1 VVAVAAPSLP
11 ANADVYTPQGAAR
24 ELFACREPEVLIE
37 GPAGT
42 GKTLACLAKLHACLS
57 KYPRMRALIARKTR
71 ESLTESALVEY
82 EARVLVGRNAHIAAG
97 PDRARRQ
104 RYTYPNGSV
113 LVVGGLNKASRFMS
127 AQYDLIYVPEA
138 TELDEDDWERL
149 TTRNRNGVLPYQ
161 QLIGDCNP
169 DRPTHWLNQRAVRG
183 GVARLLSRHED
194 NPAVTPEYLA
204 TLDKLT
210 GVRHQRLRRGVWA
223 GAEGAVYDQYDPA
236 IHLIDR
242 FEIPERWR
250 HYRVIDFG
258 YTNPFVCQWWAEDED
273 GRLYRYREIYRTQRL
288 VEDHAADIARLSG
301 GERYEAT
308 IADHDAE
315 DRATLRAR
323 GIATVPAYK
332 AVSVGIQGVQARLA
346 KAGDGRPRLFLL
358 RDSLVG
364 TDPRLVEA
372 KKPLSTEQEFDG
384 YIWATSPDGRPVKEE
399 PVKVDDHGMD
409 ATRYLVAYVDKLGDV
424 APPASIWDYRR
435 AVAR

>member
-1 VVAVAAPSLP
+1 
-11 ANADVYTPQGAAR
+11 
-24 ELFACREPEVLIE
+24 
-37 GPAGT
+37 
-42 GKTLACLAKLHACLS
+42 
-57 KYPRMRALIARKTR
+57 
-71 ESLTESALVEY
+71 
-82 EARVLVGRNAHIAAG
+82 
-97 PDRARRQ
+97 
-104 RYTYPNGSV
+104 
-113 LVVGGLNKASRFMS
+113 VGGLNKASRFMS

-138 TELDEDDWERL
+138 TELAEDDWERL

-194 NPAVTPEYLA
+194 NPAVTPAYLA

-236 IHLIDR
+236 VHLIDR

-258 YTNPFVCQWWAEDED
+258 YTNPFVCQWWAEDFD
-273 GRLYRYREIYRTQRL
+273 GRLYRYRELYRTQRL

-301 GERYEAT
+301 NQRYEAT

-315 DRATLRAR
+315 DRATLHAR
-323 GIATVPAYK
+323 GIPTIPAYK
-332 AVSVGIQGVQARLA
+332 GVSVGIQGVQARLVR
-346 KAGDGRPRLFLL
+346 AGDGRPRLFLL
-358 RDSLVG
+358 RDSLVE

-399 PVKVDDHGMD
+399 PLKVDDHGMD
-409 ATRYLVAYVDKLGDV
+409 ATRYLVAHVDKLGDV
-424 APPASIWDYRR
+424 APLASIWDYRR

>member
-1 VVAVAAPSLP
+1 MVAVAAPSLP
-11 ANADVYTPQGAAR
+11 ANADVYTPRGAAR
-24 ELFACREPEVLIE
+24 DLFACREPEVLIE

-57 KYPRMRALIARKTR
+57 KHARSRWLMVRKTR

-82 EARVLVGRNAHIAAG
+82 ETRILIGRNAGIAAG

-127 AQYDLIYVPEA
+127 TQYDGIYVPEA
-138 TELDEDDWERL
+138 TELTEDDWEKL
-149 TTRNRNGVLPYQ
+149 TTRNRNGVMPYQ

-169 DRPTHWLNQRAVRG
+169 DRPTHWLNQRANRG
-183 GVARLLSRHED
+183 GLARLLSRHED
-194 NPAVTPEYLA
+194 NPAVTLEYLA

-210 GVRHQRLRRGVWA
+210 GARKKRLRHGIWA
-223 GAEGAVYDQYDPA
+223 AVEGAVYDQYDA
-236 IHLIDR
+236 AVHLLDR
-242 FEIPERWR
+242 FPIPAEWR
-250 HYRVIDFG
+250 RYRVIDFG
-258 YTNPFVCQWWAEDED
+258 YTNPFVCQWWAEDGD

-288 VEDHAADIARLSG
+288 VEDHAADIVRLSG
-301 GERYEAT
+301 NERYEAT

-315 DRATLRAR
+315 DRATLHAR

-358 RDSLVG
+358 RDSLVE

-399 PVKVDDHGMD
+399 PLKVDDHGMD
-409 ATRYLVAYVDKLGDV
+409 CARYLVACVDKLGDV